1 METLLSLIV
10 WALCGFGC
18 YKLAE
23 NQGRNTTT
31 AAILGVLFGVF
42 SVIGYLIAG
51 KKNV

>member
-1 METLLSLIV
+1 MDFILTLVV

-31 AAILGVLFGVF
+31 AAVLGVLFGVF

>member
-18 YKLAE
+18 YVAE
-23 NQGRNTTT
+23 NQGHTT
-31 AAILGVLFGVF
+31 AAVLGACLAYFA
-42 SVIGYLIAG
+42 VIGYLIAG

>member
-1 METLLSLIV
+1 MDILFTLII
-10 WALCGFGC
+10 WFLCGFGC

-31 AAILGVLFGVF
+31 AAVLGVLLGVF
-42 SVIGYLIAG
+42 AVIGYLIAG